1 MLSGGSILN
10 RPIQTHSTE
19 RDGKRYIWYT
29 ERLWE
34 LAKDLPVYVAEVERF
49 AELDRDCWFGEG
61 RTPTIRE
68 VADHCR
74 RINETDTRY
83 PLIINDNGQ
92 LMDGGHRL
100 ARALLE
106 GRKTVKAVR
115 FEEMPEPDEIE
126 EL

>member
-1 MLSGGSILN
+1 MR
-10 RPIQTHSTE
+10 RPSQTHSTE

-29 ERLWE
+29 ERLWK
-34 LAKDLPVYVAEVERF
+34 LAKDLPEYDVDVESF

-74 RINETDTRY
+74 RINETDPRY

-100 ARALLE
+100 AQALLE

>member
-1 MLSGGSILN
+1 MQ

-34 LAKDLPVYVAEVERF
+34 LAKDLPEYEVEVERF
-49 AELDRDCWFGEG
+49 EELDRDCWFSESKP
-61 RTPTIRE
+61 PTIRE
-68 VADHCR
+68 VAGHCQ
-74 RINETDTRY
+74 RINEADLRI
-83 PLIINDNGQ
+83 PVIINDNGR

-100 ARALLE
+100 ARALIE

-115 FEEMPEPDEIE
+115 FEEMPEPDKFED
-126 EL
+126 L

>member
-1 MLSGGSILN
+1 MN
-10 RPIQTHSTE
+10 KPIQTHSTQ

-29 ERLWE
+29 ERLWK
-34 LAKDLPVYVAEVERF
+34 LAKDLPIYDEDVERF
-49 AELDRDCWFGEG
+49 EELDRDCWFGEG

-74 RINETDTRY
+74 RINESD
-83 PLIINDNGQ
+83 PEIPVIVNDNGR

-115 FEEMPEPDEIE
+115 FEEIPEPDEIE

>member
-1 MLSGGSILN
+1 MRRSRQI
-10 RPIQTHSTE
+10 HSTE

-29 ERLWE
+29 ERLWR
-34 LAKDLPVYVAEVERF
+34 LAKDLPEYDADVERF

-68 VADHCR
+68 VAAHCR
-74 RINETDTRY
+74 RINETDSEI
-83 PLIINDNGQ
+83 PVIVNDNGR

>member
-1 MLSGGSILN
+1 MR
-10 RPIQTHSTE
+10 RPSQTHSTE

-29 ERLWE
+29 ERLWK
-34 LAKDLPVYVAEVERF
+34 LAKDLPEYDVDVESF

-68 VADHCR
+68 VAEHCR
-74 RINETDTRY
+74 RINHADPEI
-83 PLIINDNGQ
+83 PVIVNDNGR

-100 ARALLE
+100 ARALIE
-106 GRKTVKAVR
+106 GRRRVKAVR

>member
-1 MLSGGSILN
+1 MK
-10 RPIQTHSTE
+10 RPRQRHSTE

-34 LAKDLPVYVAEVERF
+34 LAKDLPEYAAEVEHF
-49 AELDRDCWFGEG
+49 EELDRDCWFSE
-61 RTPTIRE
+61 RKPPTIRE
-68 VADHCR
+68 VAGHCQ
-74 RINETDTRY
+74 RINEADFSK
-83 PLIINDNGQ
+83 PVIINDNGR

-115 FEEMPEPDEIE
+115 FTEMPEPDEVE
-126 EL
+126 DL

>member
-1 MLSGGSILN
+1 MQ

-29 ERLWE
+29 ERLWK
-34 LAKDLPVYVAEVERF
+34 LAKDLPEYEADVERF
-49 AELDRDCWFGEG
+49 EELDRDCWFGAG

-68 VADHCR
+68 VAEHCR
-74 RINETDTRY
+74 RINETD
-83 PLIINDNGQ
+83 PEIPVIVNDNGR

-115 FEEMPEPDEIE
+115 FAEMPEPDEVE
-126 EL
+126 DL

>member
-1 MLSGGSILN
+1 MQ

-29 ERLWE
+29 ERLWK
-34 LAKDLPVYVAEVERF
+34 LAKDLPEYEADVEQF
-49 AELDRDCWFGEG
+49 EELDRDCWFGEG
-61 RTPTIRE
+61 RNPTIRE
-68 VADHCR
+68 IAGHCQ
-74 RINETDTRY
+74 RINEADLRI
-83 PLIINDNGQ
+83 PVIINDNGR

-106 GRKTVKAVR
+106 GRKAVKAVK
-115 FEEMPEPDEIE
+115 FAEMPEPDEIE

>member
-1 MLSGGSILN
+1 MQ
-10 RPIQTHSTE
+10 RPRQTHSTE
-19 RDGKRYIWYT
+19 RNGKRYIWYT
-29 ERLWE
+29 ERLWR
-34 LAKDLPVYVAEVERF
+34 LAKDLPEFEVDVEIF
-49 AELDRDCWFGEG
+49 TELDRDCWFGEG

-68 VADHCR
+68 VAGHCR
-74 RINETDTRY
+74 RIYQADLHI
-83 PLIINDNGQ
+83 PVIINDNGR

>member
-1 MLSGGSILN
+1 MT
-10 RPIQTHSTE
+10 RPTQTHSTE

-34 LAKDLPVYVAEVERF
+34 LAKDLPEYDVDVERF
-49 AELDRDCWFGEG
+49 EELDRDCWFGQG
-61 RTPTIRE
+61 STPTIRE

-74 RINETDTRY
+74 RINETDPRY
-83 PLIINDNGQ
+83 PLIINDNDQ

-100 ARALLE
+100 AQALLE